1 MLAFCIRQQRLVFK
15 SCDSSIPKNGLRVH
29 HVVEQRIARNIVTES
44 HEPPISSDIPEKPCS
59 LVYVQDESTT
69 LYERSWSG
77 AMSDRLPLECGIHV
91 CRQSL
96 PMNSLEEAL
105 AEMRDDLAVMPAVVL
120 MTRGPL
126 VSMVAQYYL
135 ESVPL
140 SGLIMVDPIVDL
152 TALPGVE
159 ELSNTKLLLE
169 QIEARPLKLE
179 PGVVPTLILSSKSLL
194 QEASKQAAQRHS
206 DPDGPF
212 GDIQFVVLD
221 DINEVPLK
229 LINNWIDDV
238 VL

>member
-1 MLAFCIRQQRLVFK
+1 
-15 SCDSSIPKNGLRVH
+15 
-29 HVVEQRIARNIVTES
+29 
-44 HEPPISSDIPEKPCS
+44 
-59 LVYVQDESTT
+59 
-69 LYERSWSG
+69 
-77 AMSDRLPLECGIHV
+77 MSDRLPLEDGIHV

-96 PMNSLEEAL
+96 PMTSLEEAL
-105 AEMRDDLAVMPAVVL
+105 AEMRDDLAVMPSVVL

-152 TALPGVE
+152 TALAGVE

-179 PGVVPTLILSSKSLL
+179 PGVVPTLILSSKSQL
-194 QEASKQAAQRHS
+194 QDASKQAAQRHS

-221 DINEVPLK
+221 DNEVPLN